1 MKYKQ
6 RFFLFALLNLLPF
19 SAWACDCICAPSTPP
34 ENYGHAYVVALVRA
48 DGSDPDDKVFR
59 GLEVVHSW
67 KRKLPERI
75 DVTSMEFAM
84 CGYYIGKGVHL
95 LYLSRSIDG
104 RLETRGCVGNQYE
117 TSEYFREHIDWLE
130 KFGALPE

>member
-19 SAWACDCICAPSTPP
+19 SAWACSCAPSTPP
-34 ENYGHAYVVALVRA
+34 ENYSYAYVVALVRA
-48 DGSDPDDKVFR
+48 DGSGPDDKVFR
-59 GLEVVHSW
+59 GLEVVRSW

-75 DVTSMEFAM
+75 EVTSMGEFVM

-104 RLETRGCVGNQYE
+104 RLKTHDCAGNQRE
-117 TSEYFREHIDWLE
+117 TSKYFREHIDWLE
-130 KFGALPE
+130 KFGAQPE